1 MPKKAIVIMAA
12 IAFIFTALVGGGFYM
27 MWLKIA
33 SLQPPEEVLEEEEV
47 ETEDPPQL
55 GEMFPLETFVVNLAD
70 ANGQRYLRVTMQL
83 ELAPGVPAATMEQR
97 LPLIR
102 DVALTILPTKSFD
115 EIRTV
120 DGKSALR
127 GEIMDRLNTLL
138 YEEGIVNIY
147 FTEFVIQ

>member
-12 IAFIFTALVGGGFYM
+12 IAFIFMALVGGGFYM

-33 SLQPPEEVLEEEEV
+33 SLQPPEEVVEEEV
-47 ETEDPPQL
+47 ETEDPPQI

-70 ANGQRYLRVTMQL
+70 ANGQRYLRITMQL
-83 ELAPGVPAATMEQR
+83 ELAPGMPAATIEQR
-97 LPLIR
+97 LPQIR

-127 GEIMDRLNTLL
+127 GEIMDQLNTLL